1 MALSFF
7 KKKPTEGKKAE
18 GEKREKEK
26 MEKSKSEAPAPKKIK
41 KGTHAAYRILK
52 SLHVTEKATDLNK
65 NNQYVFEV
73 FPKANKSEIK
83 NAIEGVFNVE
93 VIGVNIVRIPAK
105 RRRLG
110 RTLGWKKSYK
120 KAIIRIKEGQKI
132 DILTK

>member
-1 MALSFF
+1 MKFPFF
-7 KKKPTEGKKAE
+7 KKKPAERKKAE

-52 SLHVTEKATDLNK
+52 SLHITEKATDLNK

-93 VIGVNIVRIPAK
+93 VIGVNIVRTPAK

-110 RTLGWKKSYK
+110 RTLGWKNLIK
-120 KAIIRIKEGQKI
+120 KRLSE
-132 DILTK
+132 